1 MAGDD
6 DVTEQQNLEWH
17 MLYNITDN
25 DSDGNILA
33 LLLGLLTSSLS
44 TGSVQG
50 SGN

>member
-1 MAGDD
+1 
-6 DVTEQQNLEWH
+6 
-17 MLYNITDN
+17 MLYNITEN
-25 DSDGNILA
+25 SSGSSDSNLLT

>member
-1 MAGDD
+1 
-6 DVTEQQNLEWH
+6 
-17 MLYNITDN
+17 MLYNITD
-25 DSDGNILA
+25 DSSDGNLLT

>member
-1 MAGDD
+1 
-6 DVTEQQNLEWH
+6 

-25 DSDGNILA
+25 SSGSSGDGSILS
-33 LLLGLLTSSLS
+33 LLLGLLTSSIS